1 MESVLLFFF
10 FISLRGGIEMFGI
23 FNIKKERRR
32 GEEKKVFLFSFV
44 RIIEVLVF

>member
-32 GEEKKVFLFSFV
+32 GEETVFLFSFV